1 MKPQNNRFVFSS
13 EKPDEEISLERED
26 EEISEKCQKEKEDVM
41 CVREKEINEHLLN
54 GTLNRKLW
62 AYYWMT
68 FIIMCVKLNLIKILQ
83 S

>member
-26 EEISEKCQKEKEDVM
+26 AEISEKCQKEKENKGDS
-41 CVREKEINEHLLN
+41 
-54 GTLNRKLW
+54 
-62 AYYWMT
+62 
-68 FIIMCVKLNLIKILQ
+68 VK